1 MLVQPCVIHN
11 FGGFYG
17 DAYHFGARAGGLTTS
32 AYNRQA
38 VIAAQTFGP
47 VFWCHGQTAH
57 AQAGHLIV
65 VNALRFKRSCSSQ
78 YKSQSFT
85 NEFDKFAALT
95 NISYLFVSFSDMVA
109 LSSLALL
116 CFDLLIHKVL
126 LIEWQSLA

>member
-1 MLVQPCVIHN
+1 VIHN

-17 DAYHFGARAGGLTTS
+17 YAYHFGARAGGLTTS

-38 VIAAQTFGP
+38 VIAAQTFGQFSRVMAKP
-47 VFWCHGQTAH
+47 RTLKRDTSSSSTLYGSRGH
-57 AQAGHLIV
+57 APASIS
-65 VNALRFKRSCSSQ
+65 AT
-78 YKSQSFT
+78 SFT

-95 NISYLFVSFSDMVA
+95 NISYLFVSFSDTMA

-126 LIEWQSLA
+126 LIE